1 MYTYYLEISG
11 LEKYA
16 NAGRA
21 ITEIDL
27 TSLVAKCYTYARYA
41 PQGYYEVPLDAVLKL
56 EQKDGDTG
64 KKYYL
69 YRKNGDMGIID
80 GVHLS
85 FEPLDGRISIPLKP
99 LGTFTNLSDS
109 EGAHYYDVQFI
120 WGIDYDVEPG
130 NPDSHYVS
138 FKTEATGPQFDCGTG
153 PSSVSQTFSTYKPYK
168 YYINPG
174 NAAFAYTA
182 VYTGDAGTEDPA
194 VPQLVFSEFM
204 DSSIASGSLLEALT
218 GNNISN
224 AWYGGVI
231 SETERYGTSIES
243 FELEKYIPWVV
254 TRDVSAEG
262 RPEVVIKGG
271 DPDIITGFYGSG
283 VLWFDT
289 FKNLYIEP
297 NSNGNSPDK
306 IWVYDSL
313 SYDSE
318 TGKVTP
324 VETYKDLQEFYGAT
338 LSNTNT
344 VFLKLKH
351 DVPSYCPDGWAK
363 VEKSGKSGYI
373 YFGSDN
379 IEGKAVA
386 GLVPYEVS
394 STY

>member
-1 MYTYYLEISG
+1 
-11 LEKYA
+11 
-16 NAGRA
+16 
-21 ITEIDL
+21 
-27 TSLVAKCYTYARYA
+27 
-41 PQGYYEVPLDAVLKL
+41 
-56 EQKDGDTG
+56 
-64 KKYYL
+64 
-69 YRKNGDMGIID
+69 
-80 GVHLS
+80 
-85 FEPLDGRISIPLKP
+85 
-99 LGTFTNLSDS
+99 
-109 EGAHYYDVQFI
+109 
-120 WGIDYDVEPG
+120 
-130 NPDSHYVS
+130 
-138 FKTEATGPQFDCGTG
+138 
-153 PSSVSQTFSTYKPYK
+153 
-168 YYINPG
+168 
-174 NAAFAYTA
+174 
-182 VYTGDAGTEDPA
+182 
-194 VPQLVFSEFM
+194 M

-324 VETYKDLQEFYGAT
+324 GETYETLQQFYGAT
-338 LSNTNT
+338 SLPM
-344 VFLKLKH
+344 FLKLKYD
-351 DVPSYCPDGWAK
+351 DVLSYCPDGWAR

-379 IEGKAVA
+379 IAGKAVA
-386 GLVPYEVS
+386 GFVLDVPEALP
-394 STY
+394 STD